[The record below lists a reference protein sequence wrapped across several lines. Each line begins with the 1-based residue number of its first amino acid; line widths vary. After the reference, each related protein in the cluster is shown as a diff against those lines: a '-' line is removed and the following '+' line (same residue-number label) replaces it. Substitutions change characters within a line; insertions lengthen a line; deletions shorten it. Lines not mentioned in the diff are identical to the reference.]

1 MSNKVYISGA
11 VPMVQIDGAK
21 VRGLREAKGLTQ
33 LYLATAVDVTTD
45 TISRWENRRYPS
57 IKKENG
63 IRLAEALEVE
73 LVEILEIE
81 DGQEKSDERVAASSV
96 IEPATTKQRRALK
109 HLLIGCLLII
119 VVFVAIYFWLT
130 PEHENEFLV
139 AYRVLPVRVTAGQP
153 FPVVIELLGKAEESQ
168 SIILKES
175 LPAGSEIIQT
185 VPPVTTTD
193 RLGHEL
199 KWLKKINGR
208 TRFNYLVK
216 LQPGTEKSV
225 GFSGTVAVG
234 RGKVVA
240 VQGNDQI
247 IIDHSHWADRD
258 GDSIISDTEILYVY
272 DQFGEIEGLDM
283 EQVEKMWAG
292 SGYRWNSEQELFEVV
307 E

>member
-1 MSNKVYISGA
+1 MSNIEHISGV
-11 VPMVQIDGAK
+11 VPMVKIDGAK

-81 DGQEKSDERVAASSV
+81 SEQEESDEKAASSV
-96 IEPATTKQRRALK
+96 IQPTATNRRRALK
-109 HLLIGCLLII
+109 HLLIGCFLITFI
-119 VVFVAIYFWLT
+119 FIAIYFWLT
-130 PEHENEFLV
+130 PEQEKEFLV
-139 AYRVLPVRVTAGQP
+139 AYRILPVRVTAGQP
-153 FPVVIELLGKAEESQ
+153 FPVIIELLGKAGESQ
-168 SIILKES
+168 SVILKES
-175 LPAGSEIIQT
+175 LPAGSKIIQT
-185 VPPVTTTD
+185 VPLITTTD

-272 DQFGEIEGLDM
+272 DQFGAIEGLDM
-283 EQVEKMWAG
+283 ELVEKMWAG
-292 SGYRWNSEQELFEVV
+292 SGYRWNPEQELFEVV